1 MIIPFQFFLLL
12 TNQHFRITADQSD
25 KLPPLTHLIY
35 LRGDQSDKLPPLT
48 HLIYLRGKSNNVSNT
63 FCSFLLVLLL
73 SLGPGGGTTILKVT
87 MSDPPK
93 QIY

>member
-12 TNQHFRITADQSD
+12 TNQHFRITA
-25 KLPPLTHLIY
+25 
-35 LRGDQSDKLPPLT
+35 DQSDKLPPLT

-73 SLGPGGGTTILKVT
+73 SLGPGGGTTILK
-87 MSDPPK
+87 SDNVRPAETDLLSENNDT
-93 QIY
+93 